1 MGRTKSTE
9 PNMTAVEV
17 HSSTK
22 AKRATPPANKT
33 SKSKRNLKQPKPA
46 APSAGQPDTL
56 SHSTKQDRILLLLS
70 QRNGATIPE
79 MMQATEW
86 QQHSVRGFLA
96 GTVKKKLGL
105 NLTSSKSDGELRRY
119 RIVPRHGR

>member
-1 MGRTKSTE
+1 
-9 PNMTAVEV
+9 MTAVEV

-22 AKRATPPANKT
+22 AKRATSPSKAG
-33 SKSKRNLKQPKPA
+33 KSKPNPKQSKPA
-46 APSAGQPDTL
+46 AAPAGQSDTL
-56 SHSTKQDRILLLLS
+56 SRSTKQDRILSLLS

-86 QQHSVRGFLA
+86 RQHSVRGFLA

>member
-1 MGRTKSTE
+1 
-9 PNMTAVEV
+9 MTALEIR
-17 HSSTK
+17 SSIK
-22 AKRATPPANKT
+22 AKRATPLTSKANK
-33 SKSKRNLKQPKPA
+33 SKPNPKQPKPVA
-46 APSAGQPDTL
+46 APVAQPETPARD
-56 SHSTKQDRILLLLS
+56 TKQDRILALLS

-79 MMQATEW
+79 MMHATDW

-105 NLTSSKSDGELRRY
+105 SLTSSKSDGELRRY